1 MKLNERD
8 DVTVKHAH
16 EFDCLAQGLD
26 NMPPCIALQ
35 EVSRIFFKF
44 Y

>member
-1 MKLNERD
+1 MKLNARD

-16 EFDCLAQGLD
+16 EFDCLAQVLD
-26 NMPPCIALQ
+26 NMPPCIVLQ
-35 EVSRIFFKF
+35 EVSRIFFNF

>member
-1 MKLNERD
+1 MELNERD
-8 DVTVKHAH
+8 DVTAKHAH
-16 EFDCLAQGLD
+16 EFDCLAQALD

-35 EVSRIFFKF
+35 EELRIFFNF